1 MNHAG
6 GVPRCLSLP
15 SRRIIICSGA
25 FLALFLRT
33 GPMEYRQ
40 APAGAWVAFAVVTIF
55 GSVLGLANI
64 GTSVAVERDW
74 VTTVCLATPD
84 DGALT
89 LTRLNTYMRRID
101 LLSKLLA
108 PLFTSLLTTVAS
120 YTFAVAFLMGFAGLT
135 LLFELWWIEVVFNF
149 FPVLAASD
157 KGKPMQLAEPA
168 AAEVGEADGL
178 AAAETT
184 LQDHPA
190 PPGLAST
197 GRPATPEN
205 SRLQAVASQRVRI
218 RSRAFKVYYDW
229 REFSRMPVFLSS
241 LAISLLYLT
250 TLSFD
255 GTMLSYLKAQ
265 GYSDAFLAGQR
276 GICVVTGLAGTVL
289 MPYLEK
295 KLGLT
300 RAGAWSIGCVRP
312 IRNVRCGGPVSADS
326 VWIVR
331 LVRSEALTLV
341 PVLVSFYVSSPARAG
356 GPAWSQA
363 LLFGGASTQDDDVET
378 QLSLG

>member
-1 MNHAG
+1 
-6 GVPRCLSLP
+6 
-15 SRRIIICSGA
+15 
-25 FLALFLRT
+25 
-33 GPMEYRQ
+33 MEYRH
-40 APAGAWVAFAVVTIF
+40 APAGAWVAFAAITVL

-74 VTTVCLATPD
+74 VTTVCLATRD
-84 DGALT
+84 DGDGA

-135 LLFELWWIEVVFNF
+135 LLFELWWIEVVFDY

-157 KGKPMQLAEPA
+157 KGKPMQLEEPVSAEL
-168 AAEVGEADGL
+168 GQADDPI
-178 AAAETT
+178 AAETT

-190 PPGLAST
+190 PAGPGGTSHHALPDDHIIRVPASH
-197 GRPATPEN
+197 
-205 SRLQAVASQRVRI
+205 RV
-218 RSRAFKVYYDW
+218 RSRAFKLYYDW

-241 LAISLLYLT
+241 VAISLLYLT

-276 GICVVTGLAGTVL
+276 GICVVTGLAGTVV
-289 MPYLEK
+289 MPYLER

-300 RAGAWSIGCVRP
+300 RAGAWSIGCVRMLHDA
-312 IRNVRCGGPVSADS
+312 VRGGLD
-326 VWIVR
+326 
-331 LVRSEALTLV
+331 T
-341 PVLVSFYVSSPARAG
+341 G
-356 GPAWSQA
+356 
-363 LLFGGASTQDDDVET
+363 
-378 QLSLG
+378 